1 MSRSPS
7 EMSFVDFA
15 ESMQPS
21 GAVNRFPVIGAGP
34 DVFSYSVY
42 MNGPSASG
50 IPAHFQEQTFKDVM
64 LHALTE
70 KLQLNSASA
79 RDNLKV
85 AEMVALRGA
94 WMSSVLE
101 SSTEHPLSAEAI
113 KDYELLSEGL
123 THPWIVEQLDA
134 QRALMSKLQ
143 PALLQTNIQHDIVPK
158 ETSVG
163 KVVGQDQ
170 DFTFQKTTDG
180 EVVTH
185 ENRRLD
191 DLPAVGTE
199 VSVSYYRGHG
209 QVVNSLENL
218 KVSPPFLDPL
228 SNDFAVMLE
237 DGKGLE
243 QVVLFN
249 SLAGFEKF
257 VKLHG
262 MDRDMVRQAMD
273 LREASPK
280 ELPKPPQRQVVKE
293 PYVDAVS
300 GCLAV
305 DYKENAVVYSALFR
319 DAKELS
325 QLASEFGLGRE
336 AVQLG
341 ASFEDA
347 RMSNTPTP
355 DVDHRKT
362 KESED
367 VLLDRLKSKG
377 YETFKP
383 SGVEGQVYMGKV
395 VDSSRFHVAQDVG
408 RRVIVV
414 HDVRALDK
422 LVAKDDSMSVKFVN
436 GRGHVNEMVKSS
448 RDLGR

>member
-1 MSRSPS
+1 MNIPS
-7 EMSFVDFA
+7 EMPFVAFA
-15 ESMQPS
+15 EAMQPS
-21 GAVNRFPVIGAGP
+21 GAVNRFPSIGSGP
-34 DVFSYSVY
+34 DVYSYSVY
-42 MNGPSASG
+42 MNGPLTAE
-50 IPAHFQEQTFKDVM
+50 IPKHAMEHTFKDVM

-70 KLQLNSASA
+70 KLNLNSASA

-85 AEMVALRGA
+85 AEVVALRST
-94 WMSSVLE
+94 WMSAVLE
-101 SSTEHPLSAEAI
+101 RSSDLPLSAEVV
-113 KDYELLSEGL
+113 KDYELLSDGL
-123 THPWIVEQLDA
+123 KHPWIVGELDA

-143 PALLQTNIQHDIVPK
+143 PALLQANIEKDILPK

-163 KVVGQDQ
+163 QVVAQDQ

-257 VKLHG
+257 VLLHD

-280 ELPKPPQRQVVKE
+280 QAPELPKRELLKP
-293 PYVDAVS
+293 PYVDSVS
-300 GCLAV
+300 RCLAV
-305 DYKENAVVYSALFR
+305 DYKENAVVYTALFR
-319 DAKELS
+319 SAQEMA
-325 QLASEFGLGRE
+325 QVAGEFGLGE
-336 AVQLG
+336 ADIAIGKKLENAGVSNTLDSDISKLKMQK
-341 ASFEDA
+341 SEDA
-347 RMSNTPTP
+347 
-355 DVDHRKT
+355 
-362 KESED
+362 
-367 VLLDRLKSKG
+367 LLEKLKARG
-377 YETFKP
+377 YDNVKA
-383 SGVEGQVYMGKV
+383 SGVEGQLYAGKV
-395 VDSSRFHVAQDVG
+395 VETSRLHVAQNIG
-408 RRVIVV
+408 RNVVVV
-414 HDVRALDK
+414 HDIRALNK
-422 LVAKDDSMSVKFVN
+422 LPENGDSMVLKFLN
-436 GRGHVNEMVKSS
+436 GRGRVNSLVKDGQ
-448 RDLGR
+448 DLGR